1 MLKEGPHC
9 TASDRE
15 NLVENSEKVV
25 KPVLQPCFLP
35 SARDR
40 VTRMNWQGEPH
51 LLPEATLLRRVIALI
66 IDWTMSRLIASLIG
80 PYLFFESD
88 FSTLIVFYLEVTL
101 LTTLLQGSAG
111 QRIMGVKVLSYPD
124 QTRISAKQVALR
136 TLLICLVLPAVF
148 TKDGRALHD
157 HFTNSQTVR
166 ELY

>member
-1 MLKEGPHC
+1 
-9 TASDRE
+9 
-15 NLVENSEKVV
+15 
-25 KPVLQPCFLP
+25 
-35 SARDR
+35 
-40 VTRMNWQGEPH
+40 MNWQGEPQ

-80 PYLFFESD
+80 PYLFFDSD
-88 FSTLIVFYLEVTL
+88 FNTLLIFYLEVTL
-101 LTTLLQGSAG
+101 FTTLFQASAG

-124 QTRISAKQVALR
+124 QTRISAKKVALR
-136 TLLICLVLPAVF
+136 TLLICMVLPAVF

>member
-1 MLKEGPHC
+1 
-9 TASDRE
+9 
-15 NLVENSEKVV
+15 
-25 KPVLQPCFLP
+25 
-35 SARDR
+35 
-40 VTRMNWQGEPH
+40 MNWQGEPQ

-88 FSTLIVFYLEVTL
+88 FNTLIVFYLEVTL
-101 LTTLLQGSAG
+101 LTTLLQASAG

-124 QTRISAKQVALR
+124 QSRISPKQVALR

-157 HFTNSQTVR
+157 YFTNSQTVR

>member
-1 MLKEGPHC
+1 
-9 TASDRE
+9 
-15 NLVENSEKVV
+15 
-25 KPVLQPCFLP
+25 VLQPCFLP
-35 SARDR
+35 RLGDR
-40 VTRMNWQGEPH
+40 VTRMNWQGEPQ
-51 LLPEATLLRRVIALI
+51 LLPEASLLRRVIALI
-66 IDWTMSRLIASLIG
+66 IDWTMSRLIAGLIG

-88 FSTLIVFYLEVTL
+88 FNTLLVFYLEVTL
-101 LTTLLQGSAG
+101 FTTLFQASAG